1 MTNKKRKIRKGL
13 FGLQTP
19 EQIFQSNFAFNGS
32 NIGSVTGALDPNK
45 LGGLTYNFANDP
57 AIVEQLN
64 KNYAEFDKLAID
76 NSVVQMSN
84 PNGGTSLVK
93 ADLNKFLDSA
103 LTRNTISPTSP
114 SSIVNSKLTKDL
126 TGSLTSVIGNS
137 SPYLAAIKAADK
149 TKKITGLFGKAG
161 GLSKANNA
169 LNKEIIKGSEISTGA
184 VVNGVLSVAD
194 AFIPKAEDK
203 ASKITSGVFN
213 GLSTVASFVP
223 GIGTLASVALKG
235 LGSLFGAGVKSVKG
249 NTANELVDTSSSY
262 TGEDALASKKFGLL
276 GLKGAR
282 KYAGLVAQRQYNRD
296 LAANVLQEGKD
307 DLLAANNVQQQQMRD
322 ILSKN
327 GDDWMY
333 MTRAGKFG
341 MKIKEAKRLS
351 SLYDKKLQQGGNV
364 KKRSIL
370 ELIDYAKQVNPRFIQ
385 RLSEPARGI
394 NFIDDEGQPT
404 IGSHYL
410 ESTDNIVYPRIQ
422 EINGKLKFLNSE
434 DAYNTALK
442 TGNYLKFNSEEEAID
457 FGKGYKQGWPEFF
470 KDYDEK
476 TVIEYKNGGSINV
489 IPEGALHARKNNL
502 TEINPELEGIT
513 KKGIPV
519 ISKEEGGEMIQHAE
533 IERSEIIF
541 NLETTKKIESLREQ
555 YNKSEDKS
563 EKDNLAIEAGKLL
576 AQQIMENTIDN
587 TGELLK

>member
-1 MTNKKRKIRKGL
+1 MITKGKIRKGQ

-19 EQIFQSNFAFNGS
+19 EQIFQSNFVFNGS

-57 AIVEQLN
+57 AITQQLDSN
-64 KNYAEFDKLAID
+64 NAAFDLLATANNTI
-76 NSVVQMSN
+76 QMSN

-93 ADLNKFLDSA
+93 TNLNKFLDSA
-103 LTRNTISPTSP
+103 LTGNIISP

-137 SPYLAAIKAADK
+137 SPYQAAIKAADK
-149 TKKITGLFGKAG
+149 AKGITGLFGKAG
-161 GLSKANNA
+161 GLSKANNT
-169 LNKEIIKGSEISTGA
+169 LNKEIIKGSGTSIGA
-184 VVNGVLSVAD
+184 AANGVLSVAD
-194 AFIPKAEDK
+194 RFIPQAEDK

-276 GLKGAR
+276 GLRGAK
-282 KYAGLVAQRQYNRD
+282 KYAGLVTQRQYNRD

-307 DLLAANNVQQQQMRD
+307 DLLAANNVQQQQMKD
-322 ILSKN
+322 TLSKN

-333 MTRAGKFG
+333 TNTLSAKNGA
-341 MKIKEAKRLS
+341 KIKEVKRLS
-351 SLYDKKLQQGGNV
+351 SLYN
-364 KKRSIL
+364 KR
-370 ELIDYAKQVNPRFIQ
+370 LISK
-385 RLSEPARGI
+385 EPLK
-394 NFIDDEGQPT
+394 EGT
-404 IGSHYL
+404 
-410 ESTDNIVYPRIQ
+410 TV
-422 EINGKLKFLNSE
+422 
-434 DAYNTALK
+434 
-442 TGNYLKFNSEEEAID
+442 
-457 FGKGYKQGWPEFF
+457 EF
-470 KDYDEK
+470 
-476 TVIEYKNGGSINV
+476 KNGGSINV

-541 NLETTKKIESLREQ
+541 NLETTKKLESLREQ
-555 YNKSEDKS
+555 YNKSEDKA

>member
-1 MTNKKRKIRKGL
+1 MVTKGKIRKGQ

-57 AIVEQLN
+57 SIIQQLDQN
-64 KNYAEFDKLAID
+64 SSNFDLLATA
-76 NSVVQMSN
+76 NSMIQMKD
-84 PNGGTSLVK
+84 PKGGTSLIK
-93 ADLNKFLDSA
+93 TNLNKFLG
-103 LTRNTISPTSP
+103 N
-114 SSIVNSKLTKDL
+114 VGK
-126 TGSLTSVIGNS
+126 TG
-137 SPYLAAIKAADK
+137 
-149 TKKITGLFGKAG
+149 F
-161 GLSKANNA
+161 LSKANGS
-169 LNKEIIKGSEISTGA
+169 LNKELIKGSGLSIGSA
-184 VVNGVLSVAD
+184 ANGVLSVAD
-194 AFIPKAEDK
+194 RFIPQAEDK

-276 GLKGAR
+276 GLRGAK
-282 KYAGLVAQRQYNRD
+282 KYAGLVTRRQYNRD

-307 DLLAANNVQQQQMRD
+307 DLLAANNVQQQQMKD
-322 ILSKN
+322 TLSKN

-333 MTRAGKFG
+333 TNTLSAKNGA
-341 MKIKEAKRLS
+341 KIKEVKRLS
-351 SLYDKKLQQGGNV
+351 SLYN
-364 KKRSIL
+364 KR
-370 ELIDYAKQVNPRFIQ
+370 LIFK
-385 RLSEPARGI
+385 EPLK
-394 NFIDDEGQPT
+394 EGT
-404 IGSHYL
+404 
-410 ESTDNIVYPRIQ
+410 TV
-422 EINGKLKFLNSE
+422 
-434 DAYNTALK
+434 
-442 TGNYLKFNSEEEAID
+442 
-457 FGKGYKQGWPEFF
+457 EF
-470 KDYDEK
+470 
-476 TVIEYKNGGSINV
+476 KNGGSINV

-541 NLETTKKIESLREQ
+541 NLETTKKLESLREQ
-555 YNKSEDKS
+555 YNKSEDKA

>member
-1 MTNKKRKIRKGL
+1 MVTKGKIRKGQ

-57 AIVEQLN
+57 SIIQQLDQN
-64 KNYAEFDKLAID
+64 SSNFDLLATANNMI
-76 NSVVQMSN
+76 QMKD
-84 PNGGTSLVK
+84 PKGGTSLIK
-93 ADLNKFLDSA
+93 TNLNKFLG
-103 LTRNTISPTSP
+103 N
-114 SSIVNSKLTKDL
+114 VGK
-126 TGSLTSVIGNS
+126 TG
-137 SPYLAAIKAADK
+137 
-149 TKKITGLFGKAG
+149 F
-161 GLSKANNA
+161 LSKANGS
-169 LNKEIIKGSEISTGA
+169 LNKELIKGSGLSIGSA
-184 VVNGVLSVAD
+184 ANGVLSVAD
-194 AFIPKAEDK
+194 RFIPQAEDK

-276 GLKGAR
+276 GLRGAK

-307 DLLAANNVQQQQMRD
+307 DLLAANNVQQQQMKD
-322 ILSKN
+322 TLSKN

-333 MTRAGKFG
+333 TNTLSAKNGA
-341 MKIKEAKRLS
+341 KIKEVKRLS
-351 SLYDKKLQQGGNV
+351 SLYN
-364 KKRSIL
+364 KR
-370 ELIDYAKQVNPRFIQ
+370 LISK
-385 RLSEPARGI
+385 EPLK
-394 NFIDDEGQPT
+394 EGT
-404 IGSHYL
+404 
-410 ESTDNIVYPRIQ
+410 TV
-422 EINGKLKFLNSE
+422 
-434 DAYNTALK
+434 
-442 TGNYLKFNSEEEAID
+442 
-457 FGKGYKQGWPEFF
+457 EF
-470 KDYDEK
+470 
-476 TVIEYKNGGSINV
+476 KNGGSINV

-541 NLETTKKIESLREQ
+541 NLETTKKLESLREQ
-555 YNKSEDKS
+555 YNKSEDKA

>member
-1 MTNKKRKIRKGL
+1 MVTKGKIRKGQ

-57 AIVEQLN
+57 SIIQQLDQN
-64 KNYAEFDKLAID
+64 SSNFDLLATA
-76 NSVVQMSN
+76 NSMIQMKD
-84 PNGGTSLVK
+84 PKGGTSLIK
-93 ADLNKFLDSA
+93 TDLNKFLG
-103 LTRNTISPTSP
+103 N
-114 SSIVNSKLTKDL
+114 VGK
-126 TGSLTSVIGNS
+126 TG
-137 SPYLAAIKAADK
+137 
-149 TKKITGLFGKAG
+149 F
-161 GLSKANNA
+161 LSKANGS
-169 LNKEIIKGSEISTGA
+169 LNKALIKGSGLSIGSA
-184 VVNGVLSVAD
+184 ANGVLSVAD
-194 AFIPKAEDK
+194 RFIPQAEDK

-276 GLKGAR
+276 GLRGAK
-282 KYAGLVAQRQYNRD
+282 KYAGLVTRRQYNRD

-307 DLLAANNVQQQQMRD
+307 DLLAANNVQQQQMKD
-322 ILSKN
+322 TLSKN

-333 MTRAGKFG
+333 TNTLSAKNGA
-341 MKIKEAKRLS
+341 KIKEVKRLS
-351 SLYDKKLQQGGNV
+351 SLYN
-364 KKRSIL
+364 KR
-370 ELIDYAKQVNPRFIQ
+370 LISK
-385 RLSEPARGI
+385 EPLK
-394 NFIDDEGQPT
+394 EGT
-404 IGSHYL
+404 
-410 ESTDNIVYPRIQ
+410 TV
-422 EINGKLKFLNSE
+422 
-434 DAYNTALK
+434 
-442 TGNYLKFNSEEEAID
+442 
-457 FGKGYKQGWPEFF
+457 EF
-470 KDYDEK
+470 
-476 TVIEYKNGGSINV
+476 KNGGSINV

-541 NLETTKKIESLREQ
+541 NLETTKKLESLREQ
-555 YNKSEDKS
+555 YNKSEDKA

>member
-1 MTNKKRKIRKGL
+1 MVTKGKIRKGQ

-45 LGGLTYNFANDP
+45 LEGLTYNFANDP
-57 AIVEQLN
+57 SIIQQLDQN
-64 KNYAEFDKLAID
+64 SSNFDLLATA
-76 NSVVQMSN
+76 NSMIQMKD
-84 PNGGTSLVK
+84 PKGGTSLIK
-93 ADLNKFLDSA
+93 TDLNKFLG
-103 LTRNTISPTSP
+103 N
-114 SSIVNSKLTKDL
+114 VGK
-126 TGSLTSVIGNS
+126 TG
-137 SPYLAAIKAADK
+137 
-149 TKKITGLFGKAG
+149 F
-161 GLSKANNA
+161 LSKANGS
-169 LNKEIIKGSEISTGA
+169 LNKELIKGSGLSIGSA
-184 VVNGVLSVAD
+184 ANGVLSVAD
-194 AFIPKAEDK
+194 RFIPQAEDK

-276 GLKGAR
+276 GLRGAK
-282 KYAGLVAQRQYNRD
+282 KYAGLVTRRQYNRD

-307 DLLAANNVQQQQMRD
+307 DLLAANNVQQQQMKD
-322 ILSKN
+322 TLSKN

-333 MTRAGKFG
+333 TNTLSAKNGA
-341 MKIKEAKRLS
+341 KIKEVKRLS
-351 SLYDKKLQQGGNV
+351 SLYS
-364 KKRSIL
+364 KR
-370 ELIDYAKQVNPRFIQ
+370 LISK
-385 RLSEPARGI
+385 EPLK
-394 NFIDDEGQPT
+394 EGT
-404 IGSHYL
+404 
-410 ESTDNIVYPRIQ
+410 TV
-422 EINGKLKFLNSE
+422 
-434 DAYNTALK
+434 
-442 TGNYLKFNSEEEAID
+442 
-457 FGKGYKQGWPEFF
+457 EF
-470 KDYDEK
+470 
-476 TVIEYKNGGSINV
+476 KNGGSINV

-541 NLETTKKIESLREQ
+541 NLETTKKLESLREQ
-555 YNKSEDKS
+555 YNKSEDKA

>member
-1 MTNKKRKIRKGL
+1 MITKGKIRKGQ

-57 AIVEQLN
+57 SIIQQLDQN
-64 KNYAEFDKLAID
+64 SSNFDLLATA
-76 NSVVQMSN
+76 NSMIQMKD
-84 PNGGTSLVK
+84 PKGGTSLIK
-93 ADLNKFLDSA
+93 TDLNKFLG
-103 LTRNTISPTSP
+103 N
-114 SSIVNSKLTKDL
+114 VGK
-126 TGSLTSVIGNS
+126 TG
-137 SPYLAAIKAADK
+137 
-149 TKKITGLFGKAG
+149 F
-161 GLSKANNA
+161 LSKANGS
-169 LNKEIIKGSEISTGA
+169 LNKELIKGSGLSIGSA
-184 VVNGVLSVAD
+184 ANGVLSVAD
-194 AFIPKAEDK
+194 RFIPQAEDK

-276 GLKGAR
+276 GLRGAK
-282 KYAGLVAQRQYNRD
+282 KYAGLVTRRQYNRD

-307 DLLAANNVQQQQMRD
+307 DLLAANNVQQQQMKD
-322 ILSKN
+322 TLSKN

-333 MTRAGKFG
+333 TNTLSAKNGA
-341 MKIKEAKRLS
+341 KIKEVKRLS
-351 SLYDKKLQQGGNV
+351 SLYN
-364 KKRSIL
+364 KR
-370 ELIDYAKQVNPRFIQ
+370 LISK
-385 RLSEPARGI
+385 EPLK
-394 NFIDDEGQPT
+394 EGT
-404 IGSHYL
+404 
-410 ESTDNIVYPRIQ
+410 TV
-422 EINGKLKFLNSE
+422 
-434 DAYNTALK
+434 
-442 TGNYLKFNSEEEAID
+442 
-457 FGKGYKQGWPEFF
+457 EF
-470 KDYDEK
+470 
-476 TVIEYKNGGSINV
+476 KNGGSINV

-541 NLETTKKIESLREQ
+541 NLETTKKLESLREQ

-563 EKDNLAIEAGKLL
+563 EKDDLAIEAGKLL

>member
-1 MTNKKRKIRKGL
+1 MVTKGKIRKGQ

-57 AIVEQLN
+57 SIIQQLDQN
-64 KNYAEFDKLAID
+64 SSNFDLLATA
-76 NSVVQMSN
+76 NSMIQMKD
-84 PNGGTSLVK
+84 PKGGTSLIK
-93 ADLNKFLDSA
+93 TDLNKFLG
-103 LTRNTISPTSP
+103 N
-114 SSIVNSKLTKDL
+114 VGK
-126 TGSLTSVIGNS
+126 TG
-137 SPYLAAIKAADK
+137 
-149 TKKITGLFGKAG
+149 F
-161 GLSKANNA
+161 LSKANGS
-169 LNKEIIKGSEISTGA
+169 LNKELIKGSGLSIGSA
-184 VVNGVLSVAD
+184 ANGVLSVAD
-194 AFIPKAEDK
+194 RFIPQAEDK

-235 LGSLFGAGVKSVKG
+235 LGSLFGVGVKSVKG

-276 GLKGAR
+276 GLRGAK
-282 KYAGLVAQRQYNRD
+282 KYAGLVTRRQYNRD

-307 DLLAANNVQQQQMRD
+307 DLLAANNVQQQQMKD
-322 ILSKN
+322 TLSKN

-333 MTRAGKFG
+333 TNTLSAKNGA
-341 MKIKEAKRLS
+341 KIKEVKRLS
-351 SLYDKKLQQGGNV
+351 SLYS
-364 KKRSIL
+364 KR
-370 ELIDYAKQVNPRFIQ
+370 LISK
-385 RLSEPARGI
+385 EPLK
-394 NFIDDEGQPT
+394 EGT
-404 IGSHYL
+404 
-410 ESTDNIVYPRIQ
+410 TV
-422 EINGKLKFLNSE
+422 
-434 DAYNTALK
+434 
-442 TGNYLKFNSEEEAID
+442 
-457 FGKGYKQGWPEFF
+457 EF
-470 KDYDEK
+470 
-476 TVIEYKNGGSINV
+476 KNGGSINV

-541 NLETTKKIESLREQ
+541 NLETTKKLESLREQ
-555 YNKSEDKS
+555 YNKSEDKA

>member
-1 MTNKKRKIRKGL
+1 MVTKGKIRKGQ

-57 AIVEQLN
+57 SIIQQLDQN
-64 KNYAEFDKLAID
+64 SSNFDLLATA
-76 NSVVQMSN
+76 NSMIQMKD
-84 PNGGTSLVK
+84 PKGGTSLIK
-93 ADLNKFLDSA
+93 TDLNKFLG
-103 LTRNTISPTSP
+103 N
-114 SSIVNSKLTKDL
+114 VGK
-126 TGSLTSVIGNS
+126 TG
-137 SPYLAAIKAADK
+137 
-149 TKKITGLFGKAG
+149 F
-161 GLSKANNA
+161 LSKANGS
-169 LNKEIIKGSEISTGA
+169 LNKELIKGSGLSIGSA
-184 VVNGVLSVAD
+184 ANGVLSVAD
-194 AFIPKAEDK
+194 RFIPQAEDK

-276 GLKGAR
+276 GLRGAK
-282 KYAGLVAQRQYNRD
+282 KYAWLVTRRQYNRD

-307 DLLAANNVQQQQMRD
+307 DLLAANNVQQQQMKD
-322 ILSKN
+322 TLSKN

-333 MTRAGKFG
+333 TNTLSAKNGA
-341 MKIKEAKRLS
+341 KIKEVKRLS
-351 SLYDKKLQQGGNV
+351 SLYN
-364 KKRSIL
+364 KR
-370 ELIDYAKQVNPRFIQ
+370 LISK
-385 RLSEPARGI
+385 EPLK
-394 NFIDDEGQPT
+394 EGT
-404 IGSHYL
+404 
-410 ESTDNIVYPRIQ
+410 TV
-422 EINGKLKFLNSE
+422 
-434 DAYNTALK
+434 
-442 TGNYLKFNSEEEAID
+442 
-457 FGKGYKQGWPEFF
+457 EF
-470 KDYDEK
+470 
-476 TVIEYKNGGSINV
+476 KNGGSINV

-541 NLETTKKIESLREQ
+541 NLETTKKLESLREQ
-555 YNKSEDKS
+555 YNKSEDKA

-587 TGELLK
+587 TGELLKWR

>member
-1 MTNKKRKIRKGL
+1 MVTKGKIRKGQ

-57 AIVEQLN
+57 SIIQQLDQN
-64 KNYAEFDKLAID
+64 SSNFDLLATA
-76 NSVVQMSN
+76 NSMIQMKD
-84 PNGGTSLVK
+84 PKGGTSLIK
-93 ADLNKFLDSA
+93 TDLNKFLG
-103 LTRNTISPTSP
+103 N
-114 SSIVNSKLTKDL
+114 VGK
-126 TGSLTSVIGNS
+126 TG
-137 SPYLAAIKAADK
+137 
-149 TKKITGLFGKAG
+149 F
-161 GLSKANNA
+161 LSKANGS
-169 LNKEIIKGSEISTGA
+169 LNKELIKGSGLSIGSA
-184 VVNGVLSVAD
+184 ANGVLSVAD
-194 AFIPKAEDK
+194 RFIPQAEDK

-276 GLKGAR
+276 GLRGAK
-282 KYAGLVAQRQYNRD
+282 KYAGLVTRRQYNRD

-322 ILSKN
+322 TLSKN

-333 MTRAGKFG
+333 TNTLSAKNGA
-341 MKIKEAKRLS
+341 KIKEVKRLS
-351 SLYDKKLQQGGNV
+351 SLYN
-364 KKRSIL
+364 KR
-370 ELIDYAKQVNPRFIQ
+370 LISK
-385 RLSEPARGI
+385 EPLK
-394 NFIDDEGQPT
+394 EGT
-404 IGSHYL
+404 
-410 ESTDNIVYPRIQ
+410 TV
-422 EINGKLKFLNSE
+422 
-434 DAYNTALK
+434 
-442 TGNYLKFNSEEEAID
+442 
-457 FGKGYKQGWPEFF
+457 EF
-470 KDYDEK
+470 
-476 TVIEYKNGGSINV
+476 KNGGSINV

-541 NLETTKKIESLREQ
+541 NLETTKKLESLREQ
-555 YNKSEDKS
+555 YNKSEDKT

>member
-1 MTNKKRKIRKGL
+1 MVTKGKIRKGQ

-57 AIVEQLN
+57 SIIQQLDQN
-64 KNYAEFDKLAID
+64 SSNFDLLATANSMIQMKNPK
-76 NSVVQMSN
+76 
-84 PNGGTSLVK
+84 GGTSLIK
-93 ADLNKFLDSA
+93 TDLNKFLG
-103 LTRNTISPTSP
+103 N
-114 SSIVNSKLTKDL
+114 VGK
-126 TGSLTSVIGNS
+126 TG
-137 SPYLAAIKAADK
+137 
-149 TKKITGLFGKAG
+149 F
-161 GLSKANNA
+161 LSKANGS
-169 LNKEIIKGSEISTGA
+169 LNKELIKGSRLSIGSA
-184 VVNGVLSVAD
+184 ANGVLSVAD
-194 AFIPKAEDK
+194 RFIPQAEDK

-276 GLKGAR
+276 GLRGAK

-322 ILSKN
+322 TLSKN

-333 MTRAGKFG
+333 TNTLSAKNGA
-341 MKIKEAKRLS
+341 KIKEVKRLS
-351 SLYDKKLQQGGNV
+351 SLYS
-364 KKRSIL
+364 KR
-370 ELIDYAKQVNPRFIQ
+370 LISK
-385 RLSEPARGI
+385 EPLK
-394 NFIDDEGQPT
+394 EGT
-404 IGSHYL
+404 
-410 ESTDNIVYPRIQ
+410 TV
-422 EINGKLKFLNSE
+422 
-434 DAYNTALK
+434 
-442 TGNYLKFNSEEEAID
+442 
-457 FGKGYKQGWPEFF
+457 EF
-470 KDYDEK
+470 
-476 TVIEYKNGGSINV
+476 KNGGSINV

-541 NLETTKKIESLREQ
+541 NLETTKKLESLREQ
-555 YNKSEDKS
+555 YNKSEDKA

>member
-1 MTNKKRKIRKGL
+1 MVTKGKIRKGQ

-57 AIVEQLN
+57 SIIQQLDQN
-64 KNYAEFDKLAID
+64 SSNFDLLATA
-76 NSVVQMSN
+76 NSMIQMKD
-84 PNGGTSLVK
+84 PKGGTSLIK
-93 ADLNKFLDSA
+93 TNLNKFLG
-103 LTRNTISPTSP
+103 N
-114 SSIVNSKLTKDL
+114 VGK
-126 TGSLTSVIGNS
+126 TG
-137 SPYLAAIKAADK
+137 
-149 TKKITGLFGKAG
+149 F
-161 GLSKANNA
+161 LSKANGS
-169 LNKEIIKGSEISTGA
+169 LNKELIKGSGLSIGSA
-184 VVNGVLSVAD
+184 ANGVLSVAD
-194 AFIPKAEDK
+194 RFIPQAEDK

-276 GLKGAR
+276 GLRGAK

-307 DLLAANNVQQQQMRD
+307 DLLAANNVQQQQMKD
-322 ILSKN
+322 TLSKN

-333 MTRAGKFG
+333 TNTLSAKNGA
-341 MKIKEAKRLS
+341 KIKEVKRLS
-351 SLYDKKLQQGGNV
+351 SLYN
-364 KKRSIL
+364 KR
-370 ELIDYAKQVNPRFIQ
+370 LISK
-385 RLSEPARGI
+385 EPLK
-394 NFIDDEGQPT
+394 EGT
-404 IGSHYL
+404 
-410 ESTDNIVYPRIQ
+410 TV
-422 EINGKLKFLNSE
+422 
-434 DAYNTALK
+434 
-442 TGNYLKFNSEEEAID
+442 
-457 FGKGYKQGWPEFF
+457 EF
-470 KDYDEK
+470 
-476 TVIEYKNGGSINV
+476 KNGGSINV

-541 NLETTKKIESLREQ
+541 NLETTKKLESLREQ
-555 YNKSEDKS
+555 YNKSEDKA

>member
-1 MTNKKRKIRKGL
+1 MVTKGKIRKGQ

-57 AIVEQLN
+57 SIIQQLDQN
-64 KNYAEFDKLAID
+64 SSNFDLLATA
-76 NSVVQMSN
+76 NSMIQMKD
-84 PNGGTSLVK
+84 PKGGTSLIK
-93 ADLNKFLDSA
+93 TDLNKFLG
-103 LTRNTISPTSP
+103 N
-114 SSIVNSKLTKDL
+114 VGK
-126 TGSLTSVIGNS
+126 TG
-137 SPYLAAIKAADK
+137 
-149 TKKITGLFGKAG
+149 F
-161 GLSKANNA
+161 LSKANGS
-169 LNKEIIKGSEISTGA
+169 LNKELIKGSGLSIGSA
-184 VVNGVLSVAD
+184 ANGVLSVAD
-194 AFIPKAEDK
+194 RFIPQAEDK

-276 GLKGAR
+276 GLRGAK
-282 KYAGLVAQRQYNRD
+282 KYAGLVTRRQYNRD

-307 DLLAANNVQQQQMRD
+307 DLLAANNVQQQQMKD
-322 ILSKN
+322 TLSKN

-333 MTRAGKFG
+333 TNTLSAKNGA
-341 MKIKEAKRLS
+341 KIKEVKRLS
-351 SLYDKKLQQGGNV
+351 SLYN
-364 KKRSIL
+364 KR
-370 ELIDYAKQVNPRFIQ
+370 LISK
-385 RLSEPARGI
+385 EPLK
-394 NFIDDEGQPT
+394 EGT
-404 IGSHYL
+404 
-410 ESTDNIVYPRIQ
+410 TV
-422 EINGKLKFLNSE
+422 
-434 DAYNTALK
+434 
-442 TGNYLKFNSEEEAID
+442 
-457 FGKGYKQGWPEFF
+457 EF
-470 KDYDEK
+470 
-476 TVIEYKNGGSINV
+476 KNGGSINV

-541 NLETTKKIESLREQ
+541 NLETTKKLESLREQ
-555 YNKSEDKS
+555 YNKSEDKA

>member
-1 MTNKKRKIRKGL
+1 MVTKGKIRFGQ

-57 AIVEQLN
+57 SIIQQLDQN
-64 KNYAEFDKLAID
+64 SSNFDLLATA
-76 NSVVQMSN
+76 NSMIQMKD
-84 PNGGTSLVK
+84 PKGGTSLIK
-93 ADLNKFLDSA
+93 TDLNKFLG
-103 LTRNTISPTSP
+103 N
-114 SSIVNSKLTKDL
+114 VGK
-126 TGSLTSVIGNS
+126 TG
-137 SPYLAAIKAADK
+137 
-149 TKKITGLFGKAG
+149 F
-161 GLSKANNA
+161 LSKANGS
-169 LNKEIIKGSEISTGA
+169 LNKELIKGSGLSIGSAANE
-184 VVNGVLSVAD
+184 VLSVAD
-194 AFIPKAEDK
+194 RFIPQAEDK

-276 GLKGAR
+276 GLRGAK
-282 KYAGLVAQRQYNRD
+282 KYAGLVTRRQYNRD

-307 DLLAANNVQQQQMRD
+307 DLLAANNVQQQQMKD
-322 ILSKN
+322 TLSKN

-333 MTRAGKFG
+333 TNTLSAKNGA
-341 MKIKEAKRLS
+341 KIKEVKRLS
-351 SLYDKKLQQGGNV
+351 SLYS
-364 KKRSIL
+364 KR
-370 ELIDYAKQVNPRFIQ
+370 LISK
-385 RLSEPARGI
+385 EPLK
-394 NFIDDEGQPT
+394 EGT
-404 IGSHYL
+404 
-410 ESTDNIVYPRIQ
+410 TV
-422 EINGKLKFLNSE
+422 
-434 DAYNTALK
+434 
-442 TGNYLKFNSEEEAID
+442 
-457 FGKGYKQGWPEFF
+457 EF
-470 KDYDEK
+470 
-476 TVIEYKNGGSINV
+476 KNGGSINV

-541 NLETTKKIESLREQ
+541 NLETTKKLESLREQ
-555 YNKSEDKS
+555 YNKSEDKI

>member
-1 MTNKKRKIRKGL
+1 MVTKGKIRKGQ

-57 AIVEQLN
+57 SIIQQLDQN
-64 KNYAEFDKLAID
+64 SSNFDLLATA
-76 NSVVQMSN
+76 NSMIQMKD
-84 PNGGTSLVK
+84 PKGGTSLIK
-93 ADLNKFLDSA
+93 TDLNKFLG
-103 LTRNTISPTSP
+103 N
-114 SSIVNSKLTKDL
+114 VGK
-126 TGSLTSVIGNS
+126 TG
-137 SPYLAAIKAADK
+137 
-149 TKKITGLFGKAG
+149 F
-161 GLSKANNA
+161 LSKANGS
-169 LNKEIIKGSEISTGA
+169 LNKELIKGSGLSIGSA
-184 VVNGVLSVAD
+184 ANGVLSVAD
-194 AFIPKAEDK
+194 RFIPQAEDK

-276 GLKGAR
+276 GLRGAK
-282 KYAGLVAQRQYNRD
+282 KYAGLVTRRQYNRD

-307 DLLAANNVQQQQMRD
+307 DLLAANNVQQQQMKD
-322 ILSKN
+322 TLSKN

-333 MTRAGKFG
+333 TNTLSAKNGA
-341 MKIKEAKRLS
+341 KIKEVKRLS
-351 SLYDKKLQQGGNV
+351 SLYN
-364 KKRSIL
+364 KR
-370 ELIDYAKQVNPRFIQ
+370 LISKDPLK
-385 RLSEPARGI
+385 
-394 NFIDDEGQPT
+394 EGT
-404 IGSHYL
+404 
-410 ESTDNIVYPRIQ
+410 TV
-422 EINGKLKFLNSE
+422 
-434 DAYNTALK
+434 
-442 TGNYLKFNSEEEAID
+442 
-457 FGKGYKQGWPEFF
+457 EF
-470 KDYDEK
+470 
-476 TVIEYKNGGSINV
+476 KNGGSINV

-541 NLETTKKIESLREQ
+541 NLETTKKLESLREQ
-555 YNKSEDKS
+555 YNKSEDKA

>member
-1 MTNKKRKIRKGL
+1 MVAKGNIRKGQ

-57 AIVEQLN
+57 SIIQQLDQN
-64 KNYAEFDKLAID
+64 SSNFDLLATA
-76 NSVVQMSN
+76 NSMIQMKD
-84 PNGGTSLVK
+84 PKGGTSLIK
-93 ADLNKFLDSA
+93 TDLNKFLG
-103 LTRNTISPTSP
+103 N
-114 SSIVNSKLTKDL
+114 VGK
-126 TGSLTSVIGNS
+126 TG
-137 SPYLAAIKAADK
+137 
-149 TKKITGLFGKAG
+149 F
-161 GLSKANNA
+161 LSKANGS
-169 LNKEIIKGSEISTGA
+169 LNKELIKGSGLSIGSA
-184 VVNGVLSVAD
+184 ANGVLSVAD
-194 AFIPKAEDK
+194 RFIPQAEDK

-276 GLKGAR
+276 GLRGAK
-282 KYAGLVAQRQYNRD
+282 KYAGLVTRRQYNRD

-307 DLLAANNVQQQQMRD
+307 DLLATNNVQQLQMRD
-322 ILSKN
+322 TLSKN

-333 MTRAGKFG
+333 TLRAKQGA
-341 MKIKEAKRLS
+341 KIKEVKRLS
-351 SLYDKKLQQGGNV
+351 SLYS
-364 KKRSIL
+364 KR
-370 ELIDYAKQVNPRFIQ
+370 LISK
-385 RLSEPARGI
+385 EPLK
-394 NFIDDEGQPT
+394 EGT
-404 IGSHYL
+404 
-410 ESTDNIVYPRIQ
+410 TV
-422 EINGKLKFLNSE
+422 
-434 DAYNTALK
+434 
-442 TGNYLKFNSEEEAID
+442 
-457 FGKGYKQGWPEFF
+457 EF
-470 KDYDEK
+470 
-476 TVIEYKNGGSINV
+476 KNGGSINV

-541 NLETTKKIESLREQ
+541 NLETTKKLESLREQ
-555 YNKSEDKS
+555 YNKSEDKA

>member
-1 MTNKKRKIRKGL
+1 MVTKGKIRKGQ

-45 LGGLTYNFANDP
+45 LEGLTYNFANDP
-57 AIVEQLN
+57 SIIQQLDQN
-64 KNYAEFDKLAID
+64 SSNFDLLATA
-76 NSVVQMSN
+76 NSMIQMKD
-84 PNGGTSLVK
+84 PKGGTSLIK
-93 ADLNKFLDSA
+93 TDLNKFLG
-103 LTRNTISPTSP
+103 N
-114 SSIVNSKLTKDL
+114 VGK
-126 TGSLTSVIGNS
+126 TG
-137 SPYLAAIKAADK
+137 
-149 TKKITGLFGKAG
+149 F
-161 GLSKANNA
+161 LSKANGS
-169 LNKEIIKGSEISTGA
+169 LNKELIKGSGLSIGSA
-184 VVNGVLSVAD
+184 ANGVLSVAD
-194 AFIPKAEDK
+194 RFIPQAEDK

-276 GLKGAR
+276 GLRGAK
-282 KYAGLVAQRQYNRD
+282 KYAGLVTRRQYNRD

-307 DLLAANNVQQQQMRD
+307 DLLAANNVQQQQMKD
-322 ILSKN
+322 TLSKN

-333 MTRAGKFG
+333 TNTLSAKNGA
-341 MKIKEAKRLS
+341 KIKEVKRLS
-351 SLYDKKLQQGGNV
+351 SLYS
-364 KKRSIL
+364 KR
-370 ELIDYAKQVNPRFIQ
+370 LISK
-385 RLSEPARGI
+385 EPLK
-394 NFIDDEGQPT
+394 EGT
-404 IGSHYL
+404 
-410 ESTDNIVYPRIQ
+410 TV
-422 EINGKLKFLNSE
+422 
-434 DAYNTALK
+434 
-442 TGNYLKFNSEEEAID
+442 
-457 FGKGYKQGWPEFF
+457 EF
-470 KDYDEK
+470 
-476 TVIEYKNGGSINV
+476 KNGGSINV

-541 NLETTKKIESLREQ
+541 NLETTKKLESLREQ

>member
-1 MTNKKRKIRKGL
+1 MVTKGKIRKGQ

-57 AIVEQLN
+57 SIIQQLDQN
-64 KNYAEFDKLAID
+64 SSNFDLLATA
-76 NSVVQMSN
+76 NSMIQMKD
-84 PNGGTSLVK
+84 PKGGTSLIK
-93 ADLNKFLDSA
+93 TDLNKFLG
-103 LTRNTISPTSP
+103 N
-114 SSIVNSKLTKDL
+114 VGK
-126 TGSLTSVIGNS
+126 TG
-137 SPYLAAIKAADK
+137 
-149 TKKITGLFGKAG
+149 F
-161 GLSKANNA
+161 LSKANGS
-169 LNKEIIKGSEISTGA
+169 LNKELIKGSGLSIGSA
-184 VVNGVLSVAD
+184 ANGVLSVAD
-194 AFIPKAEDK
+194 RFIPQAEDK

-223 GIGTLASVALKG
+223 GIGALASVALKG

-262 TGEDALASKKFGLL
+262 TGEDALAAKKFGLL
-276 GLKGAR
+276 GLRGAK

-307 DLLAANNVQQQQMRD
+307 DLLAANNVQQQQMKD
-322 ILSKN
+322 TLSKN

-333 MTRAGKFG
+333 TNTLSAKNGA
-341 MKIKEAKRLS
+341 KIKEVKRLS
-351 SLYDKKLQQGGNV
+351 SLYS
-364 KKRSIL
+364 KR
-370 ELIDYAKQVNPRFIQ
+370 LISK
-385 RLSEPARGI
+385 EPLK
-394 NFIDDEGQPT
+394 EGT
-404 IGSHYL
+404 
-410 ESTDNIVYPRIQ
+410 TV
-422 EINGKLKFLNSE
+422 
-434 DAYNTALK
+434 
-442 TGNYLKFNSEEEAID
+442 
-457 FGKGYKQGWPEFF
+457 EF
-470 KDYDEK
+470 
-476 TVIEYKNGGSINV
+476 KNGGSINV

-541 NLETTKKIESLREQ
+541 NLETTKKLESLREQ
-555 YNKSEDKS
+555 YNKSEDKA

>member
-1 MTNKKRKIRKGL
+1 MVTKGKIRKGQ

-57 AIVEQLN
+57 SIIQQLDQN
-64 KNYAEFDKLAID
+64 SSNFDLLATA
-76 NSVVQMSN
+76 NSMIQMKD
-84 PNGGTSLVK
+84 PKGGTSLIK
-93 ADLNKFLDSA
+93 TDLNKFLG
-103 LTRNTISPTSP
+103 N
-114 SSIVNSKLTKDL
+114 VGK
-126 TGSLTSVIGNS
+126 TG
-137 SPYLAAIKAADK
+137 
-149 TKKITGLFGKAG
+149 F
-161 GLSKANNA
+161 LSKANGS
-169 LNKEIIKGSEISTGA
+169 LNKELIKGSGLSIGSA
-184 VVNGVLSVAD
+184 ANGVLSVAD
-194 AFIPKAEDK
+194 RFIPQAEDK

-276 GLKGAR
+276 GLRGAK
-282 KYAGLVAQRQYNRD
+282 KYAGLVTRRQYNRD

-307 DLLAANNVQQQQMRD
+307 DLLAANNVQQQQMKD
-322 ILSKN
+322 TLSKN

-333 MTRAGKFG
+333 TNTLSAKNGA
-341 MKIKEAKRLS
+341 KIKEVKRLS
-351 SLYDKKLQQGGNV
+351 SLYN
-364 KKRSIL
+364 KR
-370 ELIDYAKQVNPRFIQ
+370 LISK
-385 RLSEPARGI
+385 EPLK
-394 NFIDDEGQPT
+394 EGT
-404 IGSHYL
+404 
-410 ESTDNIVYPRIQ
+410 TV
-422 EINGKLKFLNSE
+422 
-434 DAYNTALK
+434 
-442 TGNYLKFNSEEEAID
+442 
-457 FGKGYKQGWPEFF
+457 EF
-470 KDYDEK
+470 
-476 TVIEYKNGGSINV
+476 KNGGSINV

-541 NLETTKKIESLREQ
+541 NLETTKKLESLREQ

-563 EKDNLAIEAGKLL
+563 EKDDLAIEAGKLL